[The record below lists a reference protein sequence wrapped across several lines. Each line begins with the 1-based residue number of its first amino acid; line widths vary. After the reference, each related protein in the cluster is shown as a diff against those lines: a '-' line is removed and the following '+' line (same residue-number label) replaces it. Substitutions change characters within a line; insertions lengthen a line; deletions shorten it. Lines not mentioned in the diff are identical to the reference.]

1 MKFYLKQLPNGRI
14 YLSQITPTEK
24 EEVLEEIDAEAWIAA
39 REEIHPDKY
48 VHVQGHGYF
57 T

>member
-57 T
+57 A